1 MGYSAVGQPSHPGRR
16 RIGGILFFFLLHIS
30 ESGIEQGLL
39 KISLT

>member
-1 MGYSAVGQPSHPGRR
+1 MGYPAVGQPSHPGV
-16 RIGGILFFFLLHIS
+16 GAILFFFLLHIS